1 MGEGGYYFKYK
12 DSNTKLQEAWKMPL
26 PKDHSNFPATN
37 PKDIEIYELTNT
49 EFKIAVSGKLNEL
62 QEKKKNNSTL

>member
-1 MGEGGYYFKYK
+1 MVSESTSRYK
-12 DSNTKLQEAWKMPL
+12 I
-26 PKDHSNFPATN
+26 DHSNFPATN